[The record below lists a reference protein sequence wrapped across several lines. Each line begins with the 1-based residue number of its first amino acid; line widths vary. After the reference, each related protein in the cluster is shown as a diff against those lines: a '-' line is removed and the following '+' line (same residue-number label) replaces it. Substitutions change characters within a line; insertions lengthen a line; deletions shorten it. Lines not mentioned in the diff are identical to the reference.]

1 MTTILIKVLM
11 IITPYQLCDI
21 ADLRGIQ
28 YFCCDKMNDMV
39 QIFAADETQKE
50 IRVVLFIS

>member
-1 MTTILIKVLM
+1 M

-21 ADLRGIQ
+21 VDLRGIQ
-28 YFCCDKMNDMV
+28 YFCCEKMNDMV
-39 QIFAADETQKE
+39 QKIAADETQKE